1 MAAGTV
7 NLEGLGTG
15 RRASA
20 SGRPPSPKSFLIR
33 TPELHT
39 PIFAFTWSD
48 VLVTALQFLA
58 IMLAEGRRIEIPQRW
73 LPLSALLI
81 RPSLA
86 LPRADLLRKRFP
98 RTAPRRLS
106 PTSEGHQVAVT
117 RCASSSTLST
127 LSSRMG

>member
-1 MAAGTV
+1 M
-7 NLEGLGTG
+7 
-15 RRASA
+15 
-20 SGRPPSPKSFLIR
+20 
-33 TPELHT
+33 
-39 PIFAFTWSD
+39 FAFTWSD